1 MPEINAKDMSCR
13 VRIVCSNY
21 RAWKSSLDEAPP
33 CTYIVKSL
41 LLESIPSGK
50 SPTICT
56 SWGQLHREPAITEMW
71 SVEVHLELDI
81 ESATNSLFPGQPTAW
96 GSTQSTVMQSTLLN
110 IWFCF
115 AFHLQKEPQRPNM
128 SSSPWTQDQQHEDNF
143 PGSWLTWSCSLHT
156 HTPYPISFLLVT
168 KSCPGW
174 CYLIAEGLN
183 KSI

>member
-115 AFHLQKEPQRPNM
+115 FSPAERATETKHVLISMDSRSTTWRQLSWFLINMILLSSHSYSLSHL
-128 SSSPWTQDQQHEDNF
+128 
-143 PGSWLTWSCSLHT
+143 
-156 HTPYPISFLLVT
+156 ISF
-168 KSCPGW
+168 GH
-174 CYLIAEGLN
+174 
-183 KSI
+183 

>member
-56 SWGQLHREPAITEMW
+56 SWGQLHRDPAITEMW

-115 AFHLQKEPQRPNM
+115 SFFSPAERATETKHVLISMDSRSTTWRQLYWFLINMILLSSHSYSLSHL
-128 SSSPWTQDQQHEDNF
+128 
-143 PGSWLTWSCSLHT
+143 
-156 HTPYPISFLLVT
+156 ISF
-168 KSCPGW
+168 GH
-174 CYLIAEGLN
+174 
-183 KSI
+183 

>member
-1 MPEINAKDMSCR
+1 MPEINAKDISCR

-115 AFHLQKEPQRPNM
+115 FSPAERATETKHVLISMDSRSTTWRQLSWFLINMILLSSHSYSLSHL
-128 SSSPWTQDQQHEDNF
+128 
-143 PGSWLTWSCSLHT
+143 
-156 HTPYPISFLLVT
+156 ISF
-168 KSCPGW
+168 GH
-174 CYLIAEGLN
+174 
-183 KSI
+183 